1 MKVPAIMKNYKAE
14 AKTAFTDVVSSTPVV
29 VKKMLNQSEV
39 QSLLSILRLELEEQ
53 ERLKYTYKNMAS
65 TYWQDAIP
73 EAEHGYESFNNFSF
87 CHKMFKGHK
96 AKCNKISGL
105 IREIKKL
112 R

>member
-1 MKVPAIMKNYKAE
+1 MKIPAIMKNYKAK
-14 AKTAFTDVVSSTPVV
+14 ASFTDVVFSMPVV
-29 VKKMLNQSEV
+29 AKKMLSQGEV
-39 QSLLSILRLELEEQ
+39 QSLLSILRSELEEQ
-53 ERLKYTYKNMAS
+53 ERLKHTYKNLAS

-73 EAEHGYESFNNFSF
+73 EAEYGYESFSNFSF